1 MRGGILRKVLTV
13 VIWLERLYFELGVV
27 YGRWPLTRGG
37 CTWRFYFMIF
47 FSGSCKLL
55 SLANVLV
62 VTGVVSIGFL
72 LPALRI
78 FSAPFS
84 SAKVCSRSVFCPR
97 VRSNVAMWSEWTTF
111 KASWE
116 SRSLFPSLSIVFCF
130 SPWLL
135 HLVLKSK
142 LVIKKKIELLL
153 YVC

>member
-1 MRGGILRKVLTV
+1 
-13 VIWLERLYFELGVV
+13 
-27 YGRWPLTRGG
+27 
-37 CTWRFYFMIF
+37 MIF

-62 VTGVVSIGFL
+62 VTGVVSIGFV

-116 SRSLFPSLSIVFCF
+116 SRLLFPSLSIVFCF

-142 LVIKKKIELLL
+142 LVIIKKKLNCYCMCANSVESPLIA
-153 YVC
+153 